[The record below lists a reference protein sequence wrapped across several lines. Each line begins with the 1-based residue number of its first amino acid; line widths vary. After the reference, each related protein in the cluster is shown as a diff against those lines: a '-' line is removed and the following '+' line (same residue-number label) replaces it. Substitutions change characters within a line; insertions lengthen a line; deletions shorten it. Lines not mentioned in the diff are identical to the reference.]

1 MFLLDTCVISELVK
15 ARPAARVIAWIDT
28 QREADL
34 YLSVI
39 TIGEIE
45 EGVAALPDGEK
56 RAQLLTWVR
65 RALPDRFAS
74 RLLAVD
80 LLVAV
85 AWGTR
90 RGTSKQT
97 LPVMDGLIAATAHVH
112 GLTVAT
118 RNVAD
123 FRRFGV
129 SVINPWG

>member
-1 MFLLDTCVISELVK
+1 M
-15 ARPAARVIAWIDT
+15 
-28 QREADL
+28 
-34 YLSVI
+34 
-39 TIGEIE
+39 
-45 EGVAALPDGEK
+45 
-56 RAQLLTWVR
+56 R
-65 RALPDRFAS
+65 RALPDRFAG

-85 AWGTR
+85 AWGMR

-97 LPVMDGLIAATAHVH
+97 LPVMDALIAATAHVH

>member
-1 MFLLDTCVISELVK
+1 VFLLDTCVISELVK
-15 ARPAARVIAWIDT
+15 AKPAARVVAWIDA

-45 EGVAALPDGEK
+45 EGVATLPDGEK

-65 RALPDRFAS
+65 RSLPDRFAG

-80 LLVAV
+80 LPVAV
-85 AWGTR
+85 AWGER
-90 RGTSKQT
+90 RGSSRQT
-97 LPVMDGLIAATAHVH
+97 LPVVDGLIAATAQVH
-112 GLTVAT
+112 RLTVAT

-123 FRRFGV
+123 FRRFGAPV
-129 SVINPWG
+129 TNPWE

>member
-56 RAQLLTWVR
+56 RTQLLTWVR
-65 RALPDRFAS
+65 RALPDRFAG

-97 LPVMDGLIAATAHVH
+97 LPVVDGLIAATAHVH

>member
-15 ARPAARVIAWIDT
+15 AKPAARVVAWIDA

-45 EGVAALPDGEK
+45 EGVATLPDGEK

-65 RALPDRFAS
+65 RSLPDRFAG

-80 LLVAV
+80 LPVAV
-85 AWGTR
+85 AWGER
-90 RGTSKQT
+90 RGSSRQT
-97 LPVMDGLIAATAHVH
+97 LPVVDGLIAATAQVH
-112 GLTVAT
+112 RLTVAT

-123 FRRFGV
+123 FRRFGAPV
-129 SVINPWG
+129 TNPWE

>member
-15 ARPAARVIAWIDT
+15 GRPAARVIAWIDT

-56 RAQLLTWVR
+56 RTQLLTWVR
-65 RALPDRFAS
+65 RALPDRFAG

-90 RGTSKQT
+90 RGISKQT
-97 LPVMDGLIAATAHVH
+97 LPVVDGLIAATAHVH
-112 GLTVAT
+112 DLTVVT

>member
-15 ARPAARVIAWIDT
+15 AKPAARVLAWVDSQQET
-28 QREADL
+28 DL

-45 EGVAALPDGEK
+45 EGVTALPDGEK
-56 RAQLLTWVR
+56 RSLLLTWVR
-65 RALPDRFAS
+65 RSLRDRFAD

-80 LLVAV
+80 LPVAR
-85 AWGTR
+85 AWGER
-90 RGTSKQT
+90 RGSSKQT
-97 LPVMDGLIAATAHVH
+97 LPVVDGFIAATAHVH
-112 GLTVAT
+112 GLIVAT

-129 SVINPWG
+129 PVVNPWE

>member
-1 MFLLDTCVISELVK
+1 MFLLDTCIISELVK
-15 ARPAARVIAWIDT
+15 TKPAARVVSWIES
-28 QREADL
+28 QRESDL

-45 EGVAALPDGEK
+45 EGVTALPDGEK

-65 RALPDRFAS
+65 HTLPERFAG

-80 LLVAV
+80 VPVAV
-85 AWGTR
+85 AWGAR

-97 LPVMDGLIAATAHVH
+97 LPVVDGLIAATAHVH

-129 SVINPWG
+129 PLNNPWE